1 MPAMSQTM
9 RGNEEN
15 VPVITRNPLCPKQ
28 GHNLPPN
35 VSGTSRGFLDL
46 SLDRVQW
53 NVSSYPG
60 VAARVIWWGESY
72 AEAASIK

>member
-9 RGNEEN
+9 KGNEEN
-15 VPVITRNPLCPKQ
+15 IPVIRTNPLCPKQ
-28 GHNLPPN
+28 VHNLPPN
-35 VSGTSRGFLDL
+35 VSGSKRGFLDF
-46 SLDRVQW
+46 SLDSVQW

-60 VAARVIWWGESY
+60 VSARVVWWGENY